1 MHNSQ
6 EWKEALAQNNWT
18 DAYLPADEFATFL
31 QQENERV
38 AERAPRARTDAGL
51 SP

>member
-6 EWKEALAQNNWT
+6 EWKDAVTQNNFT
-18 DAYLPADEFATFL
+18 DAYLPADQFSTFL

-38 AERAPRARTDAGL
+38 AGVLRDLGL
-51 SP
+51 TQA

>member
-1 MHNSQ
+1 M
-6 EWKEALAQNNWT
+6 AQNNFI
-18 DAYLPADEFATFL
+18 DAYLPPDQFATFL

-38 AERAPRARTDAGL
+38 ANVPGTRTDAGL

>member
-6 EWKEALAQNNWT
+6 EWKAAEEQNNFT
-18 DAYLPADEFATFL
+18 DAYLPAEQFGTFL

-38 AERAPRARTDAGL
+38 ATVLRDLGL
-51 SP
+51 TQA